1 MAGQAS
7 NANQTVLSMTD
18 AQHILDAMPNADDLR
33 KAVDDATAK
42 GQSVVVADKKYENI
56 LKEL

>member
-1 MAGQAS
+1 
-7 NANQTVLSMTD
+7 MTD
-18 AQHILDAMPNADDLR
+18 AAHILDAMPNAVDLK
-33 KAVDDATAK
+33 KAVDDAKTK